1 MNQLIQAQKKLLPD
15 LLDVMQKRYKILQYI
30 RLTEPIGRRS
40 LAASLGISE
49 RILRAEVQF
58 LKEQNLLEIKTTG
71 MILTPEGSNLL
82 KVLEDT
88 MKDVLGL
95 THLENTLKERL
106 NLDEVIIV
114 SGDSDQS
121 PWVKKEMGRA
131 AVACMKN
138 RFTGENIVA
147 VTGGTTLEAVAE
159 MMTPDSKNR
168 KLLFVPARGGLGE
181 NVRNQANTICAHMAE
196 KASGTYRLLFV
207 PGQLSKEAYS
217 SIIEEP
223 SIKEVLQTIQSSSMV
238 IHGIGDAKTM
248 AERRNTPKEDLK
260 KIEENEAVA
269 EAFGYYFDR
278 HGDVIHKVHSV
289 GIQLEDL
296 DSIPN
301 IIAVAGG
308 SSKADAIE
316 AYFKKPRNTVL
327 ITDEGAAKQLLREAS
342 SLNIN

>member
-1 MNQLIQAQKKLLPD
+1 
-15 LLDVMQKRYKILQYI
+15 
-30 RLTEPIGRRS
+30 
-40 LAASLGISE
+40 
-49 RILRAEVQF
+49 
-58 LKEQNLLEIKTTG
+58 
-71 MILTPEGSNLL
+71 
-82 KVLEDT
+82 
-88 MKDVLGL
+88 
-95 THLENTLKERL
+95 
-106 NLDEVIIV
+106 
-114 SGDSDQS
+114 
-121 PWVKKEMGRA
+121 
-131 AVACMKN
+131 
-138 RFTGENIVA
+138 
-147 VTGGTTLEAVAE
+147 
-159 MMTPDSKNR
+159 
-168 KLLFVPARGGLGE
+168 
-181 NVRNQANTICAHMAE
+181 
-196 KASGTYRLLFV
+196 
-207 PGQLSKEAYS
+207 

-278 HGDVIHKVHSV
+278 HGEVIHKVHSV

-327 ITDEGAAKQLLREAS
+327 ITDE
-342 SLNIN
+342 

>member
-71 MILTPEGSNLL
+71 MILTPEGSDLL

-138 RFTGENIVA
+138 RFTGKI
-147 VTGGTTLEAVAE
+147 
-159 MMTPDSKNR
+159 
-168 KLLFVPARGGLGE
+168 
-181 NVRNQANTICAHMAE
+181 
-196 KASGTYRLLFV
+196 
-207 PGQLSKEAYS
+207 S
-217 SIIEEP
+217 SP
-223 SIKEVLQTIQSSSMV
+223 
-238 IHGIGDAKTM
+238 
-248 AERRNTPKEDLK
+248 
-260 KIEENEAVA
+260 
-269 EAFGYYFDR
+269 
-278 HGDVIHKVHSV
+278 
-289 GIQLEDL
+289 
-296 DSIPN
+296 
-301 IIAVAGG
+301 
-308 SSKADAIE
+308 
-316 AYFKKPRNTVL
+316 
-327 ITDEGAAKQLLREAS
+327 
-342 SLNIN
+342 